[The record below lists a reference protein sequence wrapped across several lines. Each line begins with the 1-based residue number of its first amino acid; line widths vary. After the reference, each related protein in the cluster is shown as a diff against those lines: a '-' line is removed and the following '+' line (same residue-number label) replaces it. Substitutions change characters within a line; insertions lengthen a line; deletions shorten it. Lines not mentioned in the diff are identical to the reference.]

1 MIQDYATTYRESV
14 LVAPRTHA
22 CMHSKIISIIK
33 DSQIS
38 KTFSGTFT
46 ANVLPQIFQGIM
58 SRANLRKGVSS
69 LGRGAK
75 KISQTTIISND
86 EIPKSDLQASFIIL
100 SFFFLFV

>member
-1 MIQDYATTYRESV
+1 M
-14 LVAPRTHA
+14 HA
-22 CMHSKIISIIK
+22 FK
-33 DSQIS
+33 DNFHNKRLTKSL

-46 ANVLPQIFQGIM
+46 ASVLPQIFQGIM

-75 KISQTTIISND
+75 KISQTTIMSND
-86 EIPKSDLQASFIIL
+86 EIPESDLQAPFIIL